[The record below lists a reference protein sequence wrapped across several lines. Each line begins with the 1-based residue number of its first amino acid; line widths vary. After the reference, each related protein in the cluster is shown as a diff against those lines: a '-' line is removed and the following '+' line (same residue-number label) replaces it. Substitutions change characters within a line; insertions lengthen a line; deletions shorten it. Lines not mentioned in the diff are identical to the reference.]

1 MGFIKKFL
9 NQTRKPEGFLGK
21 LMVNNMNSGHAKLA
35 DWGMSHLENITPEEI
50 LEIGCGGGRNAYELL
65 KKYYLSNLTAIDF
78 SDVSV
83 EKATAFNEEMIKK
96 GRCKVQRGDV
106 SKLGFEEK
114 YDLAT
119 AFETIYFWP
128 GLEKCFSEVHS
139 ALKPGG
145 SFLIVNEADGIDKAS
160 LQFENIIEG
169 MKCYTLDEIEKA
181 LIDAGFSTVSKYH
194 HENKPWI
201 TVVARK

>member
-65 KKYYLSNLTAIDF
+65 KKYYLSNLTAIDY

-83 EKATAFNEEMIKK
+83 EKATAFNEEMIRK
-96 GRCKVQRGDV
+96 GRCKVQKV
-106 SKLGFEEK
+106 MYQSL
-114 YDLAT
+114 DLKKNMT
-119 AFETIYFWP
+119 LQQSLRLYISGRDLKNAFQ
-128 GLEKCFSEVHS
+128 K
-139 ALKPGG
+139 
-145 SFLIVNEADGIDKAS
+145 
-160 LQFENIIEG
+160 
-169 MKCYTLDEIEKA
+169 
-181 LIDAGFSTVSKYH
+181 
-194 HENKPWI
+194 
-201 TVVARK
+201 

>member
-21 LMVNNMNSGHAKLA
+21 IMVNNMNSGHAALS
-35 DWGMSHLENITPEEI
+35 DWGMSHLENITPEKI
-50 LEIGCGGGRNAYELL
+50 LDIGCGGGRNAYELL
-65 KKYYLSNLTAIDF
+65 KKYYLSNVTALDY

-96 GRCKVQRGDV
+96 GRCKVQKGDV
-106 SKLGFEEK
+106 SKLGFNEK

-128 GLEKCFSEVHS
+128 GLEKCFSEV
-139 ALKPGG
+139 
-145 SFLIVNEADGIDKAS
+145 N
-160 LQFENIIEG
+160 
-169 MKCYTLDEIEKA
+169 
-181 LIDAGFSTVSKYH
+181 
-194 HENKPWI
+194 
-201 TVVARK
+201 